1 MSKYF
6 KVELTKV
13 YVVEIDE
20 NSSTKHEQLDMASCR
35 VLDEIEEYE
44 LGTFCLNTMEFNLDE
59 MTESEKI
66 MSTALHAKPEE
77 YYGCVRDTDTIDE

>member
-13 YVVEIDE
+13 YIVEVDE
-20 NSSTKHEQLDMASCR
+20 NSSTKHEQLDMASCK

-44 LGTFCLNTMEFNLDE
+44 LGAFCLDTMEFNPDE

-66 MSTALHAKPEE
+66 MSTPLHTKLEE
-77 YYGCVRDTDTIDE
+77 YYGCVRPIEVSDY